1 MSSQSRV
8 IEMLRLEE
16 KLENRRLHSRQFI
29 IFVLLYM
36 YVLYRISVS
45 YVENTQ
51 HRYSHERRVGIC
63 RKF

>member
-16 KLENRRLHSRQFI
+16 KLENRRLDSRQFI

-45 YVENTQ
+45 YVENT
-51 HRYSHERRVGIC
+51 
-63 RKF
+63 

>member
-16 KLENRRLHSRQFI
+16 KLENRKLDSLQFI

-51 HRYSHERRVGIC
+51 QKYSHEIRVGIC
-63 RKF
+63 